1 MFIVRNYR
9 TAMHRQFKSSYV
21 DVRSDRSFHVGAR
34 KESPHALRNLLLFRV
49 LRRQPWLFHF
59 LSLFTLGT
67 VLLRGGNSATLAK
80 CHEILMYLIKVRMNQ
95 EREISFYINLGITST
110 PYSIMKEPNLYVKT
124 QRLLASSPCIV
135 FGK

>member
-1 MFIVRNYR
+1 
-9 TAMHRQFKSSYV
+9 MHRQYKSSYV
-21 DVRSDRSFHVGAR
+21 DVESGCGCHLGAC
-34 KESPHALRNLLLFRV
+34 KESPHALRDLLLFRV
-49 LRRQPWLFHF
+49 LRHQSWLFRF
-59 LSLFTLGT
+59 LSPFSLGT

-124 QRLLASSPCIV
+124 QRLLASSPCVV
-135 FGK
+135 FGKWK

>member
-1 MFIVRNYR
+1 M
-9 TAMHRQFKSSYV
+9 
-21 DVRSDRSFHVGAR
+21 
-34 KESPHALRNLLLFRV
+34 
-49 LRRQPWLFHF
+49 
-59 LSLFTLGT
+59 
-67 VLLRGGNSATLAK
+67 AK